1 MDASG
6 QIEGW
11 SPGVGSV
18 LGYES
23 GQFVGRHVS
32 LIYIP
37 EDVRAGVVESEM
49 RLASEAGFAESLR
62 WHVRRDKS
70 EFRANGLLTPLIGGN
85 GSIKGYMKI
94 LREVDGW
101 GSFENGRDAIADTV
115 REARQEAE
123 RLRLEVE
130 RKEEG
135 KDEFLALLAHEL
147 RSPLNSIL
155 GWVRIL
161 RKGMTDERQARKAL
175 EMIEDSALLQNRL
188 IEDVFDAAR
197 ISSGKMHL
205 DLRPMALGEAVSQ
218 AVDLIRP
225 AAESKFIALETETS
239 AESTFIMGDH
249 DRIRQVI
256 TNVLSNAVKFTPE
269 GGRIHL
275 SLERS
280 GSAARLAVKDSGQG
294 ISAELL
300 PNVFERFAQAGK
312 DSARGK
318 AGLGLGLPLA
328 RRLIERHGGEIKAE
342 SPGEGLGATF
352 TIELPLIEV

>member
-1 MDASG
+1 M
-6 QIEGW
+6 
-11 SPGVGSV
+11 
-18 LGYES
+18 
-23 GQFVGRHVS
+23 GR
-32 LIYIP
+32 
-37 EDVRAGVVESEM
+37 
-49 RLASEAGFAESLR
+49 ASEAGFSEALG

-70 EFRANGLLTPLIGGN
+70 RFRARGSLTPLIGGDGHIN
-85 GSIKGYMKI
+85 GYTMI
-94 LREVDGW
+94 LREVDGR
-101 GSFENGRDAIADTV
+101 EKIEAAPDTIADPL
-115 REARQEAE
+115 REARQEAA

-161 RKGMTDERQARKAL
+161 RKGMTDERQSAKAL
-175 EMIEDSALLQNRL
+175 EMIEASALLQNRL
-188 IEDVFDAAR
+188 IEDVFDATR
-197 ISSGKMHL
+197 ISSGKLHL

-239 AESTFIMGDH
+239 AESAFIMGDH

-280 GSAARLAVKDSGQG
+280 GSAARLAIKDSGQG
-294 ISAELL
+294 ISADLL

-328 RRLIERHGGEIKAE
+328 RRLVERHGGDIKAE
-342 SPGEGLGATF
+342 SAGEGHGATF
-352 TIELPLIEV
+352 TIALPLIEV